1 MLPAPVP
8 PEVLKDISVLDGWSL
23 VLETDLNW
31 RLDRSGKQ
39 LIIPKDG
46 DYVSIE
52 VLTAFLQKSDMDWLK
67 YLDLAGR
74 AGYDFYQ
81 DQGLLQ

>member
-8 PEVLKDISVLDGWSL
+8 PEVLKDISLLDGWSL

-31 RLDRSGKQ
+31 RLDRGGEQ

-46 DYVSIE
+46 NYVSVE
-52 VLTAFLQKSDMDWLK
+52 VLAAFLEKTGMDWPA
-67 YLDLAGR
+67 YLDLAHR
-74 AGYDFYQ
+74 AGHDFYQ
-81 DQGLLQ
+81 DSGLIQ